1 MMQGQADILSDPRSD
16 EISYWTLISIS
27 QSRKAPF
34 FPPPHF
40 LDYLCRDGEISHC
53 SHRLDVKA
61 IAINYS
67 ASCVILLIA
76 QFR

>member
-34 FPPPHF
+34 FSPTTLFGLPLQGWGDFALFTQARCEGH
-40 LDYLCRDGEISHC
+40 SH
-53 SHRLDVKA
+53 
-61 IAINYS
+61 
-67 ASCVILLIA
+67 
-76 QFR
+76 